1 MLLAYTSSSSD
12 SENEP
17 DPSYS
22 APVRHIA
29 ENVSGLFPTFV
40 FFPVLIDASLRI
52 TIDDALDA
60 ISSFAAAASPLEDLH
75 VTVSGTLMLR
85 RDQCDGFLRILG
97 RRLREIPISDASLCS
112 VVMLPSHDAAS
123 TFAAFPL
130 QVASSFFRNVCSA
143 VDATCAALSLPS
155 QSLSPMPH
163 LSFARIPLSMPDA
176 PAIKLPRGSKIP
188 LRCLDVSI
196 GKLKHT
202 LPLSGI
208 L

>member
-1 MLLAYTSSSSD
+1 MDKLLAYTSSSSD

-85 RDQCDGFLRILG
+85 RDQVRPFSSSITFSIL
-97 RRLREIPISDASLCS
+97 
-112 VVMLPSHDAAS
+112 
-123 TFAAFPL
+123 T
-130 QVASSFFRNVCSA
+130 
-143 VDATCAALSLPS
+143 
-155 QSLSPMPH
+155 SLSPSSAMD
-163 LSFARIPLSMPDA
+163 FC
-176 PAIKLPRGSKIP
+176 GY
-188 LRCLDVSI
+188 
-196 GKLKHT
+196 
-202 LPLSGI
+202 
-208 L
+208 